1 MLPKLRLVLAAI
13 ALAPVPA
20 LAADPVPYDLVG
32 QWRVELPG
40 FTTKTPTPPAMI
52 EIKPDNTFSG
62 YSGCNRYSGAFQID
76 KDKIGFAAPVATRMK
91 CAPAAM
97 EQEAQLFNMLSG
109 ALTWKAEGRTV
120 LISRDGQPVLE
131 LSPPTQEADVTIRV
145 PGAEAVNRQTVRY
158 LCGETTVDAEYINA
172 GPVAI
177 ARLTIGDD
185 FVVAANV
192 LSGSGAK
199 YAGGRYIWWAK
210 GDEATL
216 YDLYQGDDTDG
227 TDCRPRP

>member
-1 MLPKLRLVLAAI
+1 
-13 ALAPVPA
+13 
-20 LAADPVPYDLVG
+20 
-32 QWRVELPG
+32 
-40 FTTKTPTPPAMI
+40 
-52 EIKPDNTFSG
+52 
-62 YSGCNRYSGAFQID
+62 
-76 KDKIGFAAPVATRMK
+76 
-91 CAPAAM
+91 M
-97 EQEAQLFNMLSG
+97 EQEAQFFNMLNG
-109 ALTWKAEGRTV
+109 ALSWKTDGRTI
-120 LISRDGQPVLE
+120 LIARDNQPVLK

-145 PGAEAVNRQTVRY
+145 PGAEGVNRQTVRY
-158 LCGETTVDAEYINA
+158 ACGDKTVDVEYINA

-216 YDLYQGDDTDG
+216 YDLYRGDDADG
-227 TDCRPRP
+227 VTCRPAP

>member
-1 MLPKLRLVLAAI
+1 MYSYIGKRVLVAIPTLLIISIFVFSLQKLLPGDPVLA
-13 ALAPVPA
+13 LAGEDRDPQTIEY
-20 LAADPVPYDLVG
+20 LREKYHLNDPVPVQYIRWVGSALQGDLG
-32 QWRVELPG
+32 ISL
-40 FTTKTPTPPAMI
+40 KT
-52 EIKPDNTFSG
+52 N
-62 YSGCNRYSGAFQID
+62 
-76 KDKIGFAAPVATRMK
+76 
-91 CAPAAM
+91 
-97 EQEAQLFNMLSG
+97 
-109 ALTWKAEGRTV
+109 
-120 LISRDGQPVLE
+120 QPVLK

-145 PGAEAVNRQTVRY
+145 PGAEGVNRQTVRY
-158 LCGETTVDAEYINA
+158 ACGDKTVDVEYINA

-216 YDLYQGDDTDG
+216 YDLYRGDDADG
-227 TDCRPRP
+227 VTCRPAP

>member
-1 MLPKLRLVLAAI
+1 MLKTLVSLAVM
-13 ALAPVPA
+13 ALSSGVA
-20 LAADPVPYDLVG
+20 LAADPVPYDLIG
-32 QWRVELPG
+32 QWRVELLG
-40 FTTKTPTPPAMI
+40 FTTKTPTPPAII

-62 YSGCNRYSGAFQID
+62 YSGCNRYSGAFQLD
-76 KDKIGFAAPVATRMK
+76 KDKITFAAPAATRMK

-97 EQEAQLFNMLSG
+97 EQEAQFFNMLNG
-109 ALTWKAEGRTV
+109 ALTWKTDGRTILV
-120 LISRDGQPVLE
+120 SRDNQPVLK

-145 PGAEAVNRQTVRY
+145 PGAEGVNRQTVRY
-158 LCGETTVDAEYINA
+158 ACGDKTVDVEYINA

-216 YDLYQGDDTDG
+216 FDLYRGDDADG
-227 TDCRPRP
+227 VTCRPAP

>member
-1 MLPKLRLVLAAI
+1 MLKSRLALAVI
-13 ALAPVPA
+13 ALLPTAA
-20 LAADPVPYDLVG
+20 LAADPVPFELIG
-32 QWRVELPG
+32 QWRVELMG

-76 KDKIGFAAPVATRMK
+76 KEKIDFGAPAATRMK

-97 EQEAQLFNMLSG
+97 EQEAQFFNMLSG
-109 ALTWKAEGRTV
+109 ALTWKSEGRAL
-120 LISRDGQPVLE
+120 LISRDAQPVLK
-131 LSPPTQEADVTIRV
+131 LTPPTKEADVTIRV

-158 LCGETTVDAEYINA
+158 LCGDKTVDAEYINA
-172 GPVAI
+172 GPVSI

-185 FVVAANV
+185 FVLAANV

-216 YDLYQGDDTDG
+216 YDLYRGDDADG
-227 TDCRPRP
+227 IACRPRP